1 MHITQNVMRGPL
13 PDMPSSIQGGDV
25 MVTADDYRFG
35 ADTGRLLIRTYRTG
49 LGSRAGHDLTIEATM
64 WQGTAQIGADPS
76 ASSVALVVDADSF
89 EVREGRRG
97 FKPLTAAD
105 RAGIRKTIRELL
117 DTARYP
123 AITFGSTAL
132 RGAQR
137 DLLVDGQLT
146 IRDATHPVTVRGS
159 IEESSGDRRLRAT
172 AQVVQSQW
180 GIKPYS
186 AFLGALKL
194 RDDIDIDVDATLV
207 PTGQSG

>member
-1 MHITQNVMRGPL
+1 MCAYKRL
-13 PDMPSSIQGGDV
+13 RSIEGGAV
-25 MVTADDYRFG
+25 MVAADDYRFG
-35 ADTGRLLIRTYRTG
+35 ADTGRLLIRTYRVG
-49 LGSRAGHDLTIEATM
+49 LGSRAGHDLTIEATI
-64 WQGTAQIGADPS
+64 WQGTAQIGADPA
-76 ASSVALVVDADSF
+76 ASSVALIVDTDSF

-97 FKPLTAAD
+97 IKPLTDAD

-123 AITFGSTAL
+123 AITFGSIGLHET
-132 RGAQR
+132 QR
-137 DLLVDGQLT
+137 ELWVDGQLT
-146 IRDATHPVTVRGS
+146 IRDATHPVRVRGS
-159 IEESSGDRRLRAT
+159 VEEASRDPRLRAT

-194 RDDIDIDVDATLV
+194 RDAVDIDVEATLV

>member
-1 MHITQNVMRGPL
+1 
-13 PDMPSSIQGGDV
+13 
-25 MVTADDYRFG
+25 
-35 ADTGRLLIRTYRTG
+35 
-49 LGSRAGHDLTIEATM
+49 
-64 WQGTAQIGADPS
+64 
-76 ASSVALVVDADSF
+76 
-89 EVREGRRG
+89 
-97 FKPLTAAD
+97 
-105 RAGIRKTIRELL
+105 LL

-132 RGAQR
+132 RGAQP

-146 IRDATHPVTVRGS
+146 IRDATHPVMVRGS
-159 IEESSGDRRLRAT
+159 IEESSGDPRLRAT

-194 RDDIDIDVDATLV
+194 RDAVDIDVEATLV

>member
-1 MHITQNVMRGPL
+1 
-13 PDMPSSIQGGDV
+13 

-159 IEESSGDRRLRAT
+159 IEESSGQPRLRAT